1 MAAVKDDAM
10 PACGKSGGSG
20 KLGLKMREV
29 RGGARRGVEERRKIE
44 RGVSGWM
51 GAWVRGWAREGEREK
66 CLRPWV

>member
-10 PACGKSGGSG
+10 PACGKSWGSG

-44 RGVSGWM
+44 RGASGWM